1 MAIFGQCLAFAL
13 HVLERLADGL
23 AVMVQYGF
31 AILGDELQAGAVVG
45 VAPGEG
51 VQVSVVL
58 GQFGLCIGL
67 QRPGIVVVALHIRPG
82 IGIGHLCS
90 LHPGEQAR
98 GSDLRNSHV
107 LQSLRKKNFRLH
119 AERYPV

>member
-1 MAIFGQCLAFAL
+1 
-13 HVLERLADGL
+13 
-23 AVMVQYGF
+23 MVQYGF

-67 QRPGIVVVALHIRPG
+67 QRPGIVVV
-82 IGIGHLCS
+82 
-90 LHPGEQAR
+90 
-98 GSDLRNSHV
+98 
-107 LQSLRKKNFRLH
+107 
-119 AERYPV
+119 